1 MQNFNYHSHTKRCEH
16 AIGEDEEYVKAA
28 IANGFQVMGF
38 SDHAPYAGVHTP
50 GERMDKEAL
59 EGYIASVKAL
69 QKKYEKE
76 IEIRIGLEFEYFE
89 DQLLELLEY
98 RDRFDYM
105 IIGQHGPAFVE
116 VR

>member
-59 EGYIASVKAL
+59 EGYIASVKRCRRNMKRKLKYAL
-69 QKKYEKE
+69 
-76 IEIRIGLEFEYFE
+76 
-89 DQLLELLEY
+89 
-98 RDRFDYM
+98 
-105 IIGQHGPAFVE
+105 A
-116 VR
+116 

>member
-50 GERMDKEAL
+50 GERMDKGCRRNMKRKLKYAL
-59 EGYIASVKAL
+59 A
-69 QKKYEKE
+69 
-76 IEIRIGLEFEYFE
+76 
-89 DQLLELLEY
+89 
-98 RDRFDYM
+98 
-105 IIGQHGPAFVE
+105 
-116 VR
+116 